1 MGQSLNEF
9 VIMYFELLRWIIIN
23 PALALIFL
31 LAEFC
36 LMYWLYYKFNQ
47 NVILKV
53 VFGALFTPQNFVFN
67 LTGMTLIGLG
77 DFPEEGAST
86 LRAKRWK
93 REYIEGSGKWLF
105 WPAPEWMMKW
115 RYDFATFACKI
126 MNKFDE
132 GHC

>member
-1 MGQSLNEF
+1 
-9 VIMYFELLRWIIIN
+9 MYFELLRWIINN
-23 PALALIFL
+23 PHLALVFL

-36 LMYWLYYKFNQ
+36 VMYWLYYKFNQ
-47 NVILKV
+47 NIVLKV
-53 VFGALFTPQNFVFN
+53 IMGTLFTPQNFVFN

-77 DFPEEGAST
+77 DFPEESAST

-105 WPAPEWMMKW
+105 WSAPEWMMKW

-126 MNKFDE
+126 MNRFDSN
-132 GHC
+132 HC

>member
-1 MGQSLNEF
+1 MNEL
-9 VIMYFELLRWIIIN
+9 VVMYFELLGWIINN
-23 PALALIFL
+23 PHLALVFL

-36 LMYWLYYKFNQ
+36 VMYWLYYKFNQ
-47 NVILKV
+47 NIILKV
-53 VFGALFTPQNFVFN
+53 VFGALFTPQNFIFN

-105 WPAPEWMMKW
+105 WSAPEWMMKW
-115 RYDFATFACKI
+115 RYDFATFVCKI

>member
-1 MGQSLNEF
+1 MNEL
-9 VIMYFELLRWIIIN
+9 VVMYFELLRWIIIN

-53 VFGALFTPQNFVFN
+53 VFGALFTPQNFIFN
-67 LTGMTLIGLG
+67 MTGMTLIGLG

-105 WPAPEWMMKW
+105 WPAPEWVMQW
-115 RYDFATFACKI
+115 RYDFATFVCKI